1 MEETNDL
8 LKRLQNSKDLAELS
22 NYICNIDG
30 SSSDSLSEHLKQLMK
45 EKNINASELIKR
57 SRIERTYCY
66 QILNGRKKPGRD
78 KIIAIALALS
88 LSVDETQRVLRIAKE
103 GDLYAK
109 DKRDCILIFA
119 LNHKYNLLDTN
130 QLLTH
135 YDEEELR

>member
-1 MEETNDL
+1 MEERNDL

>member
-8 LKRLQNSKDLAELS
+8 LKRLQNSKDLDELS

-78 KIIAIALALS
+78 KIIAIALALG

>member
-1 MEETNDL
+1 MEERNDL

-66 QILNGRKKPGRD
+66 QILNGRKKQGRD